1 MLVIC
6 NRNRTAGILHSGE
19 GVKQGGPLS
28 MVSYGFWVLLLI
40 KNLKAAHP
48 DVTQPCYDD
57 NAGALGKFLNIEDC
71 FNSLT
76 QLVKERSYYPDLTKI
91 VLIVHTDHI

>member
-1 MLVIC
+1 M
-6 NRNRTAGILHSGE
+6 HSRE
-19 GVKQGGPLS
+19 GLTQGGALA
-28 MVSYGFWVLLLI
+28 MVAYGLGVLPLI
-40 KNLKAAHP
+40 KNLKTAHP